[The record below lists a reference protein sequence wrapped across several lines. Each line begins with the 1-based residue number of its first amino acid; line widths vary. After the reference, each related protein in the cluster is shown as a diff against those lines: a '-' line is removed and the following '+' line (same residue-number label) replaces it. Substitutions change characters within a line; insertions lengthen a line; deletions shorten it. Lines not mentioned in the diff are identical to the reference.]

1 MTAITAAT
9 ASPRLL
15 DRVRQACRLR
25 HYSPRTGQAYTGWIR
40 RYMFFHNPGLAPGGR
55 GAGGEG
61 VTLRHLAE
69 MGAAESSLSPGGS
82 GSG

>member
-25 HYSPRTGQAYTGWIR
+25 HYSPRTEQAYTGWIR
-40 RYMFFHNPGLAPGGR
+40 RYMFFHNPPSPLAREGPGVR
-55 GAGGEG
+55 G
-61 VTLRHLAE
+61 
-69 MGAAESSLSPGGS
+69 
-82 GSG
+82 